1 MATPPELEQEIE
13 RTREELS
20 RTVDELAAKADV
32 KARAR
37 EMAAQARE
45 KARERAVVARDKAV
59 RALGKSRERA
69 VELSGQVRR
78 SQVARRGWPFAA
90 AVGALVI
97 GSAAAWRRSAVS
109 RGKRRKS
116 R

>member
-1 MATPPELEQEIE
+1 MATPPELEQEIAH
-13 RTREELS
+13 TREELS
-20 RTVDELAAKADV
+20 RTVDELAAKVDV

-37 EMAAQARE
+37 EMAAQAQG
-45 KARERAVVARDKAV
+45 KAREQAAAARVKAV
-59 RALGKSRERA
+59 RALDKSRERA

-90 AVGALVI
+90 AFGALVI
-97 GSAAAWRRSAVS
+97 SAAALRRSSAS